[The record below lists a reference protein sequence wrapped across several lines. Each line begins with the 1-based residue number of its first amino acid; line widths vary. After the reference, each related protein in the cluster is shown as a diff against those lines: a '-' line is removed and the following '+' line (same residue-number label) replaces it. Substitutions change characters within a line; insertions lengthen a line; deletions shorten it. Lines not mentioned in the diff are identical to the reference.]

1 MKKFYTLIFLF
12 FSILSVFSQSKITLT
27 FVGKDSLSQNL
38 IALDSIFIKN
48 LTMNCDTTLFDTVPS
63 LKLSATWP
71 IGIDEKNV
79 NNSKAFIVKQNYPN
93 PFQGNTFVSIYREY
107 RGALNLM
114 LFDGLGAKLAEYHN
128 EFEKGF
134 HSFVISSS
142 GDKVLILMVF
152 DDKNSRS
159 IKIISAGQGNE
170 NNTIQYLG
178 QTLNDEQSN
187 LKNEDN
193 TGFVLFFGNQMM
205 FTAYAKGYN
214 EQTII
219 DNLSSSRIYYYNMS
233 LSNSLIV
240 STSTVTNITQ
250 ATATCGGR
258 VISDGG
264 YGVTA
269 RGVCWNTSPNPTTA
283 DNHTTDGSGTGTF
296 ISYLTGLTA
305 NTTYYVRA
313 YATNSEGTGYGNEMT
328 FTTGQT
334 INSPIVT
341 TAAVTNITQTSATT
355 GGTVS
360 SDGGASVTVRGV
372 CWSISPNP
380 TIAGNHTSDG
390 SGTGTFI
397 SDLTGL
403 TSNTT
408 YYVKAYATNSAGT
421 GYGNEL
427 TFTAG
432 QSITAPYVLT
442 AAVTDITQTTATSGG
457 DVASDGGATVTE
469 RGMCWSTS
477 PNPTIAGSHTA
488 DGSGTGTFISDLT
501 GLTPN
506 TPYYVKAYATN
517 SAGTGYGNEVTFT
530 TGQPFTKPIVT
541 TTTVTN
547 ITQTTAI
554 SGGTVTSDGGTPV
567 TARGVCWS
575 TSPNPTT
582 TGSHSIDG
590 SGMGTFVSN
599 LTNLTGVTFYYVRA
613 YAINSVGTS
622 YGNELTFTT
631 ATFPTVTTATVT
643 NITQTTAISGGTV
656 TSDGGAAVT
665 ARGVCWSTSPNPT
678 IAGSYTIDG
687 TGTGTFE
694 SYLTNLTGAT
704 YYYVR
709 AYATNSV
716 GTSYGNELTFTTLT
730 LPTVTTAAV
739 TNITQT
745 TATSGGTVTSDG
757 GATVTI
763 RGVCWSTSPN
773 PVSTGSHTLD
783 GSGTGTFISYLTNM
797 TQNTLYYVRAYATN
811 SAGTGYGNEI
821 SFTTGQTITT
831 PIVTTTAVTNITQ
844 TTATS
849 GGNVTSDGGATITV
863 RGVCWS
869 ISPNPTTAASHTT
882 DGSGTGIFVSN
893 ITGLSG
899 GTFYYVRAYATNSA
913 GTSYGNEL
921 TFTTATFPTVT
932 TAEVTSITQT
942 TATSGGTVTSD
953 GGNPVTAR
961 GVCWSTSPTPTT
973 AGSHTTDG
981 SGTGTFVSNLTN
993 LTGATS
999 YYIRAYATNS
1009 VGTSYGNELTFTT
1022 LTLPTVTTA
1031 VMTNITQTTAISGGN
1046 ISSDGGTPVIARGV
1060 CWSTSPNPTTA
1071 GNYTVDGSGTGTFV
1085 SNLTG
1090 LTGITTYYVRAY
1102 ATNIIGTSYGDQQ
1115 SFTTLT
1121 FPTVT
1126 TSVVTSITQ
1135 TTAISGGTI
1144 TSDGGATVTAR
1155 GVCWSTSPNPTTA
1168 GSYTVDGSGTGT
1180 FVSNL
1185 TGLTGGASYYV
1196 RAYATNSVGIS
1207 YGNQLTFTTLTF
1219 PTVTTAAVTNITQ
1232 TTATSGGTVTSDG
1245 GATVTVRGVCWSTS
1259 PDPTTAGNHTID
1271 GSGTGTFVS
1280 NLTGL
1285 TGITTYYVRAYAT
1298 NSAGTSYGTQLTFTT
1313 LTLPTVATTA
1323 VTNIT
1328 QTTATSGGNVTS
1340 DGGATV
1346 TARGVCWS
1354 TSSNPTTA
1362 NSYTTDGSG
1371 TGTFVS
1377 SLTGLTAN
1385 TLYYVR
1391 SYATNSAGTA
1401 YGNQVTFTTLA
1412 NPVIPTV
1419 TTTAITNIT
1428 PNTATSGGNV
1438 TSDGGATVTARGVC
1452 WSTSSN
1458 PTTANSKTTDG
1469 SGTGTFV
1476 SNLSGL
1482 TASTL
1487 YYVRA
1492 YATNSVGTAY
1502 GGEVSYTTL
1511 VWSCGFSI
1519 NINHVAGAVAP
1530 VSKAVTYGTVTNIPG
1545 EASKCWITS
1554 NLGADHQATS
1564 WDDAS
1569 EPSAGWYWQF
1579 NRKRGYK
1586 HDGTTATPSW
1596 TIISINENLDWQ
1608 VANDPCALELGSGW
1622 RIPTFTEWTNVQSVG
1637 NWTDYNGP
1645 WNSGL
1650 KLHAAG
1656 LVNGDGFLVYRGQIG
1671 YQWSSTQSTPDHS
1684 YYMEFGGTHCFL
1696 TTTSK
1701 TFGFSIRC
1709 INGVTSPIVITAS
1722 VSNIGQNTATSG
1734 GNVTSDGG
1742 ATVTARGVCWS
1753 TSSNPT
1759 TANSKTTDG
1768 SGTGIFVSSITS
1780 LTGGTLYYVRAYA
1793 TNSVGTAYGNE
1804 VSFTTLSLWSC
1815 GSSFTINHVAGAV
1828 APVTKTVTY
1837 GTVTNI
1843 PGETSKCWITSNLGA
1858 NHQAT
1863 AVDDATE
1870 ASAGWYWQFNR
1881 KQGYKHDGTT
1891 RTPNTTWITTIDEPL
1906 DWQTANDP
1914 CSTEFGGGWRIP
1926 TNSEWNNVDATGSW
1940 TDWNGPWNSG
1950 LKLHAAGALNYGD
1963 GSLKYRGA
1971 GGYYWSAIQTGNG
1984 YGASLNFY
1992 NGGCYPNSDYKVWG
2006 FTLRCIN
2013 NASTFT
2019 CGSSITI
2026 NHVAGA
2032 VAPVAKTVTYS
2043 TVTNIPGETSKCWI
2057 TSNLGADHQATAVND
2072 ATEASAGWYWQFN
2085 RMQGYKHDGTTR
2097 TPNTTWIT
2105 SISEN
2110 LDWQSAND
2118 PCTIELGAAWRI
2130 PTNTEWTNLDANGGW
2145 VDWNGP
2151 WNSGLKMHAAGYLN
2165 TYDGSLANR
2174 GLYGYYWS
2182 SIQQDAINGWYLGFY
2197 SLNSYVTSDYK
2208 ANGWPLRCVRD

>member
-79 NNSKAFIVKQNYPN
+79 NNSRAFIVKQNYPN

-1144 TSDGGATVTAR
+1144 TSDGGSTVTAR

-1280 NLTGL
+1280 TLTSLTG
-1285 TGITTYYVRAYAT
+1285 GTYYYIRAYAT

-1428 PNTATSGGNV
+1428 P
-1438 TSDGGATVTARGVC
+1438 
-1452 WSTSSN
+1452 
-1458 PTTANSKTTDG
+1458 
-1469 SGTGTFV
+1469 
-1476 SNLSGL
+1476 
-1482 TASTL
+1482 
-1487 YYVRA
+1487 
-1492 YATNSVGTAY
+1492 
-1502 GGEVSYTTL
+1502 
-1511 VWSCGFSI
+1511 
-1519 NINHVAGAVAP
+1519 
-1530 VSKAVTYGTVTNIPG
+1530 
-1545 EASKCWITS
+1545 
-1554 NLGADHQATS
+1554 
-1564 WDDAS
+1564 
-1569 EPSAGWYWQF
+1569 
-1579 NRKRGYK
+1579 
-1586 HDGTTATPSW
+1586 
-1596 TIISINENLDWQ
+1596 
-1608 VANDPCALELGSGW
+1608 
-1622 RIPTFTEWTNVQSVG
+1622 
-1637 NWTDYNGP
+1637 
-1645 WNSGL
+1645 
-1650 KLHAAG
+1650 
-1656 LVNGDGFLVYRGQIG
+1656 
-1671 YQWSSTQSTPDHS
+1671 
-1684 YYMEFGGTHCFL
+1684 
-1696 TTTSK
+1696 
-1701 TFGFSIRC
+1701 
-1709 INGVTSPIVITAS
+1709 
-1722 VSNIGQNTATSG
+1722 NTATSG